1 MKSFAAV
8 LLFAA
13 SCSAAPQV
21 LSIVYTDKKENYIFL
36 IYKEI
41 QKGEVAQS
49 YITTGLLIYD

>member
-21 LSIVYTDKKENYIFL
+21 LCTIYTDKRENKIFL

-41 QKGEVAQS
+41 QKGAVA
-49 YITTGLLIYD
+49 

>member
-21 LSIVYTDKKENYIFL
+21 LSTICTDKKEKYIFL
-36 IYKEI
+36 IFKEI
-41 QKGEVAQS
+41 QKGAVAKS
-49 YITTGLLIYD
+49 